1 MDGRKCTFVFLNMVF
16 VFKVMFIFKY
26 LGLYKPF
33 VILMLFI
40 KRRKLKTDGI
50 NYDSHTVQYD

>member
-16 VFKVMFIFKY
+16 VYKVMFIFKY

-33 VILMLFI
+33 VINEI
-40 KRRKLKTDGI
+40 YQTTKA
-50 NYDSHTVQYD
+50 